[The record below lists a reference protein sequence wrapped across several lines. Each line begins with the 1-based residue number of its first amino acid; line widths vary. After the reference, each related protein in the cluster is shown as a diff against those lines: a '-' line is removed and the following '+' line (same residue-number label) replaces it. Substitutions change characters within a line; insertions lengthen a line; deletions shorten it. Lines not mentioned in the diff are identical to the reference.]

1 MDRNRPLRA
10 RLTAMACIALVG
22 VAAAVVGPAQAGA
35 AGTSTAIFSD
45 VPAGYWAAPYVADLA
60 TKKIVL
66 GYPDGTFRP
75 EAQVTRAQFV
85 TMLVRSLGM
94 RPSLSGTSF
103 TDVSPGDWFG
113 PYVAAAAEVGIVRGL
128 SPKRFGP
135 GLPLTRE
142 EEAVL
147 LARALTLPQGTT
159 VHFTDGRE
167 IGKWALP
174 AVEGAVAAGYIATY
188 MDGTFKPQA
197 SLTRAQAAQ
206 TLSLVVGQTVVK
218 LAAGASQ
225 IVYATVYPAEV
236 SLQRPSPDTA
246 VLVNR
251 GPGRWLSMDWRLVQG
266 HWQPESISDRV
277 AQMLMTY
284 QIYVNPH
291 GVVLSQTEERSLAQ
305 HLAALPYSAEDTP
318 AGAISRLPVTLP
330 PYKAQGLGQPKAVLQ
345 LGGGRTVL
353 ALTYPIKA
361 KGATIYVP
369 EGWYWWDGAPPVL
382 TGATEPW
389 WLPW

>member
-1 MDRNRPLRA
+1 MNWTRTLRT
-10 RLTAMACIALVG
+10 RVTAMACVALAGFAFGMARPV
-22 VAAAVVGPAQAGA
+22 PAKA
-35 AGTSTAIFSD
+35 AGTSTNFLD
-45 VPAGYWAAPYVADLA
+45 VRTGYWATPYVTDLA

-75 EAQVTRAQFV
+75 QTQVTRAQFV
-85 TMLVRSLGM
+85 AMLVRSLGI
-94 RPSLSGTSF
+94 RPSLSRTSF

-113 PYVAAAAEVGIVRGL
+113 PYVASAADVGIVRGL
-128 SPKRFGP
+128 TPKRFGA

-159 VHFTDGRE
+159 VHFTDGGE

-174 AVEGAVAAGYIATY
+174 SVAGAVAAGYIDTY
-188 MDGTFKPQA
+188 ADGTFRPQA

-206 TLSLVVGQTVVK
+206 TLSLVVAQTVVR

-225 IVYATVYPAEV
+225 IVYATVCPAEV

-251 GPGRWLSMDWRLVQG
+251 GPGRWLSIDWQLVQG
-266 HWQPESISDRV
+266 HWQPTSISDRV

-284 QIYVNPH
+284 QIDVIPH
-291 GVVLSQTEERSLAQ
+291 GVVLSQTEDRSLAQ
-305 HLAALPYSAEDTP
+305 HLAALPYSAGDTP
-318 AGAISRLPVTLP
+318 AGAISRLPLTLP
-330 PYKAQGLGQPKAVLQ
+330 PYKAQGLGQPKAVLH

-353 ALTYPIKA
+353 ALTYQIKV

-382 TGATEPW
+382 TGAAQPW